1 MMRRLLPVFALA
13 LISAAVLSAAAF
25 AKEGGVELSS
35 VPFGTKPGAP
45 WTGSLTLIG
54 SPALVGQARPTI
66 TTTNLGTGKTQ
77 VFTPKRDTSG
87 KPNIFHFSVVF
98 PQPGRYSYTVRDG
111 VTDREYTY
119 PIVRIEPTAASIPKT
134 GGDSSS
140 GSLPLWPIIGGVGG
154 AVLLALAGLAAL
166 RARRLGLSH

>member
-1 MMRRLLPVFALA
+1 MRRLLPVLAIA
-13 LISAAVLSAAAF
+13 LIAAAALSAGAF

-35 VPFGTKPGAP
+35 VPFGTKPGDP

-54 SPALVGQARPTI
+54 SPELVADARPTI
-66 TTTNLGTGKTQ
+66 TTKNLSTGKTQ

-98 PQPGRYSYTVRDG
+98 PAPGRYSYTVRDG

-119 PIVRIEPTAASIPKT
+119 PVVLIAPTAASIPNT
-134 GGDSSS
+134 GGDSNSRS
-140 GSLPLWPIIGGVGG
+140 FPLWPIIGGAGG
-154 AVLLALAGLAAL
+154 AGLLALAAVAAL
-166 RARRLGLSH
+166 RGRRFGLSH